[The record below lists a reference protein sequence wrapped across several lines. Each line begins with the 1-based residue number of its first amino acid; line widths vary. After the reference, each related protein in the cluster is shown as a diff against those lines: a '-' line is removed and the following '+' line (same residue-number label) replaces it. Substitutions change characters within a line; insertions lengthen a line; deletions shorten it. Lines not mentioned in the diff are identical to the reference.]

1 MGHQILCASLLG
13 ARSQHSDCFPSP
25 GYDAQGPFLPA
36 TGCSGCPHLGRGVF
50 WSHAPGHIKG
60 AHAPAC
66 VCVCPSLCLD
76 GIHSISGRKGRRATP
91 FPAHLRFLF
100 PGEFGLFCPF
110 SEAITSGLGSELCS
124 SRLLTSSVI
133 IDSFV
138 NSLIPLCCKCLS
150 TNRG

>member
-50 WSHAPGHIKG
+50 WSHVPGHIKG

-66 VCVCPSLCLD
+66 VCVCVSQFVPRRDPQHKWKERQEGDPVPSPPALPVPW
-76 GIHSISGRKGRRATP
+76 GIR
-91 FPAHLRFLF
+91 
-100 PGEFGLFCPF
+100 
-110 SEAITSGLGSELCS
+110 
-124 SRLLTSSVI
+124 SVLPI
-133 IDSFV
+133 Q
-138 NSLIPLCCKCLS
+138 
-150 TNRG
+150 